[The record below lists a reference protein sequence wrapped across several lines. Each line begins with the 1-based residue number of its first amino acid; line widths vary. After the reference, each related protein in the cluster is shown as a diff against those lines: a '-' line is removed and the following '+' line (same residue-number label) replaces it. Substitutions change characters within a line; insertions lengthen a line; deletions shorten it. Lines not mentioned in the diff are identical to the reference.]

1 MKKSNRS
8 TLLPAALLV
17 YLAVMAYLGYP
28 HLQAGETLFYFGV
41 IGSSLVIIA
50 LLFII
55 LRKRDKI
62 RQQRDEELYSTYSKE
77 NSEEK
82 DEKNVED

>member
-41 IGSSLVIIA
+41 IGASLVIIA

-62 RQQRDEELYSTYSKE
+62 RQQRDEELYSTYSKD

-82 DEKNVED
+82 DEKKVED

>member
-41 IGSSLVIIA
+41 IGASLVIIA

-82 DEKNVED
+82 DEKKVED

>member
-1 MKKSNRS
+1 MKKLNRT
-8 TLLPAALLV
+8 TLLPTALLV

-41 IGSSLVIIA
+41 IGASLVIIA
-50 LLFII
+50 LLYII

-62 RQQRDEELYSTYSKE
+62 RQQRDEKIRETY
-77 NSEEK
+77 EK
-82 DEKNVED
+82 DEDKEKP